1 MVGWRYPVIA
11 IPDMELS
18 IEEWS
23 HVLRHEIAHYDNH
36 DVWVKIFCE
45 FVCAVYWWNPITS
58 LLRSQ
63 LAKVLELHADEV
75 VTQYMSDKETNDY
88 MQCLVDVARISVD
101 SPLSN
106 CALAFATAK
115 EAPVKQRFQLLS
127 MSNRQTKEARQRHLV
142 PSMLVCAALLIGAFS
157 FILEPE
163 YPEPLEAIPLN
174 SNNAFVILRDDGR
187 YDVYV
192 DGEYFATLFSIRHSF
207 SDITVYNSIEEV
219 TQNESS

>member
-1 MVGWRYPVIA
+1 MVRSFSFSFENISS
-11 IPDMELS
+11 L
-18 IEEWS
+18 
-23 HVLRHEIAHYDNH
+23 EIYCGLISA
-36 DVWVKIFCE
+36 
-45 FVCAVYWWNPITS
+45 TS
-58 LLRSQ
+58 
-63 LAKVLELHADEV
+63 V
-75 VTQYMSDKETNDY
+75 
-88 MQCLVDVARISVD
+88 
-101 SPLSN
+101 
-106 CALAFATAK
+106 
-115 EAPVKQRFQLLS
+115 FQLLS